1 LAPIALA
8 PWIAALFFEEKWSRA
23 ILSGLIF
30 GLVFW
35 GLAIPW
41 VSFVV
46 THFGGQPAWM
56 GAICVFLVALILAE
70 WPMLVGGT
78 LVAAFPA
85 RSPWRLAAFPVLW
98 MAAEHARS
106 VAYKGFPWNLTAN
119 ALAQHPV
126 WLQTAS
132 WWGAYGVGALLAA
145 AATTLAGFVLAR
157 GRRRLASAAL
167 LAFLV
172 AAAGVF
178 GAHRLTEPTLA
189 HARVRVACV
198 QPNIPQA
205 ARETVEGAAHNYETV
220 LDAVRRA
227 AASRPDLILVPESS
241 FYGLTWHR
249 SARLRRDLSAI
260 AAESGASILF
270 NDIDEESEDLY
281 FNAARLLTPR
291 GLARATYRKVHL
303 VPFGE
308 YVPLPRLFFFMKS
321 ISQAVGSFTAADA
334 PVVLST
340 DRLSLGP
347 AVCYE
352 MTYPSLARDEVRNGA
367 TLLVTISNDAWY
379 GRAGAQEQHF
389 EALVLRAIEN
399 DRPFAR
405 AAITGISGIVDAKG
419 RVLTK
424 IEADRTGVA
433 DAAVT
438 PGAER
443 TVWSRWG
450 AATFPGIA
458 DLLSVAM
465 VLSGIVRWR
474 RSRRP

>member
-1 LAPIALA
+1 M
-8 PWIAALFFEEKWSRA
+8 K
-23 ILSGLIF
+23 
-30 GLVFW
+30 
-35 GLAIPW
+35 
-41 VSFVV
+41 
-46 THFGGQPAWM
+46 
-56 GAICVFLVALILAE
+56 
-70 WPMLVGGT
+70 
-78 LVAAFPA
+78 
-85 RSPWRLAAFPVLW
+85 
-98 MAAEHARS
+98 
-106 VAYKGFPWNLTAN
+106 
-119 ALAQHPV
+119 
-126 WLQTAS
+126 
-132 WWGAYGVGALLAA
+132 
-145 AATTLAGFVLAR
+145 ATPL
-157 GRRRLASAAL
+157 
-167 LAFLV
+167 
-172 AAAGVF
+172 
-178 GAHRLTEPTLA
+178 
-189 HARVRVACV
+189 
-198 QPNIPQA
+198 
-205 ARETVEGAAHNYETV
+205 
-220 LDAVRRA
+220 AVRRSA
-227 AASRPDLILVPESS
+227 PEITIWATLV
-241 FYGLTWHR
+241 
-249 SARLRRDLSAI
+249 
-260 AAESGASILF
+260 
-270 NDIDEESEDLY
+270 
-281 FNAARLLTPR
+281 
-291 GLARATYRKVHL
+291 
-303 VPFGE
+303 
-308 YVPLPRLFFFMKS
+308 
-321 ISQAVGSFTAADA
+321 AVGSFTAADA

-438 PGAER
+438 PGTER

-458 DLLSVAM
+458 DLLSVTM